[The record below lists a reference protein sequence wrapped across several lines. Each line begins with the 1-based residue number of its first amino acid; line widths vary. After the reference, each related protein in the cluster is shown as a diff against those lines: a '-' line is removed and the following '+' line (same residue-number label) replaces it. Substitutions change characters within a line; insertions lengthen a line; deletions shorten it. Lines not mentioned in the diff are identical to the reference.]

1 MSSNSQ
7 QGGRRNKLNEMLSV
21 SHTGDL
27 FMNQWWVTDIHSVCL
42 VHRQVM
48 KANIVVVTI
57 IVPVVLLRFSI
68 WAILFSALSCNNNT
82 IKHSATHT
90 TFLLTLCARTHAR
103 THTRARAFNVPFSG
117 TTRVSRQQK
126 GKTNL
131 DFTEARDSGW
141 QWHQLGRMQVCTS
154 LQTITPAPHHSVF
167 YRPDALPATQQ
178 TAWNH

>member
-27 FMNQWWVTDIHSVCL
+27 IINQWWATDIHSVCL

-90 TFLLTLCARTHAR
+90 TFLLTLCAHAHARTHAR
-103 THTRARAFNVPFSG
+103 ARAHLMSLSLGLPGWAGNRKVKPIWILV
-117 TTRVSRQQK
+117 VSSCLLGGRK
-126 GKTNL
+126 G
-131 DFTEARDSGW
+131 
-141 QWHQLGRMQVCTS
+141 
-154 LQTITPAPHHSVF
+154 I
-167 YRPDALPATQQ
+167 
-178 TAWNH
+178 